1 MATPVA
7 STSQPA
13 QLPALQGPH
22 THDETKGKKPKEKKD
37 KITSSTAY
45 PLEVCAL
52 FIEPCLQAEYR
63 VAATCTSILRSPHQN
78 IRKAKG

>member
-1 MATPVA
+1 MATPIA

-22 THDETKGKKPKEKKD
+22 APDVQEGKKSKDKKD
-37 KITSSTAY
+37 KSSSSAAY
-45 PLEVCAL
+45 PLEVCAS
-52 FIEPCLQAEYR
+52 FMEMWFGAKYR

-78 IRKAKG
+78 I